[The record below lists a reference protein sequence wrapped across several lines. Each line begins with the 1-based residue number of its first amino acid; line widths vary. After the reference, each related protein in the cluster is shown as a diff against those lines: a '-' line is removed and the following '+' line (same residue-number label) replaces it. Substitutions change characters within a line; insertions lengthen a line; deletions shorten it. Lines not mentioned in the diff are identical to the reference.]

1 MFYDKISDYLD
12 FVGDVML
19 IEESYD
25 QVLFRKLRLAR
36 HWRDQK
42 GVV

>member
-12 FVGDVML
+12 FVGDSIL
-19 IEESYD
+19 IEEEYD
-25 QVLFRKLRLAR
+25 KVLFRKFRLAR

-42 GVV
+42 AAV